1 MNLFSTNRMKHIDGH
16 KHPSQDVEVKRLSPA
31 KVPVVYFP
39 LVNPKGQPLKV
50 LVQVG
55 DHVQVGDTIALRED
69 MYVPIFS
76 SVSGEVL
83 ENVEKFHPLTGRKVA
98 HLAIQNDGKYNKG
111 KGLKTLNLE
120 ASREDIVSAIKE
132 AGIVGLGGAGFPTF
146 IKYNNVKGIDTLLI
160 NGVECEPFLTTD
172 FVVMAQESKRLLD
185 GVTLLMKASDAPR
198 AIIAIKKGKKLVAE
212 AINQHLGNYPN
223 VTLKEVPDAYPM
235 GWERTLIW
243 KVLGREYDMLPS
255 ECHVVVNNAQ
265 TSIAIA
271 RALLEGQP
279 VVERVMTVAG
289 DVVKNPSNIIVP
301 IGTPV
306 ETILGEFAIDD
317 SQPIHLL
324 AGGPMTSN
332 AITNSDFVTLPQM
345 GGFTLLKPVKYNE
358 VACLRCGACTSHCPA
373 SLQPIEIKKAVDGRD
388 VVRLEKLNA
397 MKCIECGLCSYVCP
411 SKIELTEF
419 MKKAKTIL
427 RAEAAKKARMGG
439 K

>member
-16 KHPSQDVEVKRLSPA
+16 KHPSQDVEVRSLSPE

-39 LVNPKGQPLKV
+39 LVNPKAQPIKV
-50 LVQVG
+50 LVAVGDKVQVG
-55 DHVQVGDTIALRED
+55 DQIALRED
-69 MYVPIFS
+69 MYVPVFS
-76 SVSGEVL
+76 SVSGEVI
-83 ENVEKFHPLTGRKVA
+83 ENVDKFHPLTGRTVP
-98 HLAIQNDGKYNKG
+98 HLAIKNDGQYTKG
-111 KGLKTLNLE
+111 KGLKTLTLE
-120 ASREDIVSAIKE
+120 ASREDIVAAIKK
-132 AGIVGLGGAGFPTF
+132 AGIVGLGGAGFPTY

-172 FVVMAQESKRLLD
+172 FVTMKAEAKRLLD
-185 GVTLLMKASDAPR
+185 GVTLLMRASEAPR
-198 AIIAIKKGKKLVAE
+198 ALVAIKKGKELVAN
-212 AINQHLGNYPN
+212 AIKEELVNYPN
-223 VTLKEVPDAYPM
+223 VSLKEVPDAYPM

-265 TSIAIA
+265 TAIAIA

-279 VVERVMTVAG
+279 VTERVMTVSG

-301 IGTPV
+301 VGTPV
-306 ETILGEFAIDD
+306 ANVLGEYEIDE
-317 SQPIHLL
+317 SKPIHLL

-332 AITNSDFVTLPQM
+332 AITNFDFVTLPQN
-345 GGFTLLKPVKYNE
+345 GGFTLLKPVKYDE

-373 SLQPIEIKKAVDGRD
+373 SLQPVEIKLAVEGRD
-388 VVRLEKLNA
+388 IVRIEKLNA

-411 SKIELTEF
+411 SKIEVTEF

-427 RAEAAKKARMGG
+427 RAEAAKKARAG